1 MQLKNYI
8 TYTVIAL
15 LLIIYAY
22 FTILGL
28 NGYGII
34 KVYTDNTEFHV
45 EESVV
50 IYIQNGGITPLSG
63 DPNWQV
69 YRIDDKNETLAARTK
84 LKCCQTVLPLGYF
97 GTEIGAKHKAW
108 VWKPQSTGI
117 YKIVGSITQPP
128 WKVAEHVPSDFTI
141 ITVR

>member
-1 MQLKNYI
+1 MEKKYI
-8 TYTVIAL
+8 YTIIML
-15 LLIIYAY
+15 LLFIYIY
-22 FTILGL
+22 FAIAGL

-45 EESVV
+45 EENVV
-50 IYIQNGGITPLSG
+50 IYIQNVGITPLSG

-69 YRIDDKNETLAARTK
+69 YRINDKNETLVTRTK

-128 WKVAEHVPSDFTI
+128 WKATEHIPSNFTI
-141 ITVR
+141 VTIR